1 MRRGL
6 YLKAGLAAILVLVGV
21 KMLLLDVWKVPI
33 WLSLT
38 GIATILAVAV
48 GLSLRATRHR
58 SGEDRDPA
66 RDGITISIGAAHG
79 DDDEP
84 VAR

>member
-1 MRRGL
+1 M
-6 YLKAGLAAILVLVGV
+6 
-21 KMLLLDVWKVPI
+21 MLLDVWKVPI
-33 WLSLT
+33 WLSLA

-48 GLSLRATRHR
+48 GLSLRSTRHR

-66 RDGITISIGAAHG
+66 RDGIGVGAARG

-84 VAR
+84 VTR